1 MDGKIDEA
9 ERVVSKIKK
18 IDLLSTSTADIC
30 LTATKGMIAFR
41 KGDADKGMSLYIN
54 AIEKSRDRTDYPELN
69 HSALLNFCREIL
81 IYENSV
87 ENKNY
92 VLSIIEKLPH
102 DDKNKEL
109 ANLREQVTVLLNKE
123 CE

>member
-1 MDGKIDEA
+1 
-9 ERVVSKIKK
+9 
-18 IDLLSTSTADIC
+18 
-30 LTATKGMIAFR
+30 MIAFR
-41 KGDADKGMSLYIN
+41 KGDVDKGMSLYIN

-69 HSALLNFCREIL
+69 YSALLNFCREIL

-87 ENKNY
+87 ENRNC

-109 ANLREQVTVLLNKE
+109 ANLREQVTALLNNE
-123 CE
+123 YE